1 MTWAVGHLVTLAEP
15 DEYDER
21 YKKWRTADLPILPSE
36 FKLTPADSRSSKQL
50 AVVQKLMRRPDVDR
64 VVNACDAGREGE
76 LIFAYIWQTA
86 RVNKPVER
94 LWISSLTARA
104 IRDGFDHLR
113 PAADMA
119 RLEQAA
125 RSRAE
130 ADWLIGMNATRAATI
145 RGRAAL
151 GGVVSLG
158 RVQTPTLALLARRER
173 RDPGVRAGGL
183 LAGRGDLRR
192 AGRAA
197 STPDAGSPARRPA
210 CRAPSAPTRSSRRSR
225 ASRASSPRSSGAS
238 RPRRRRCSTT

>member
-1 MTWAVGHLVTLAEP
+1 VTWAVGHLVTLAEP

-21 YKKWRTADLPILPSE
+21 YKKWRRADLPILPDE
-36 FKLTPADSRSSKQL
+36 FKLTPADARAGKQL
-50 AVVQKLMRRPDVDR
+50 GAIQRLMRRPDVDR
-64 VVNACDAGREGE
+64 VINACDAGREGE

-86 RVNKPVER
+86 RVRKPVER

-104 IRDGFDHLR
+104 IRDGFEHLR
-113 PAADMA
+113 PGAEMD

-158 RVQTPTLALLARRER
+158 RVQTPTLALLARREVEIQAFCPRITGLSR
-173 RDPGVRAGGL
+173 RPSM
-183 LAGRGDLRR
+183 RR
-192 AGRAA
+192 HAASMRAA
-197 STPDAGSPARRPA
+197 GSAARRPA
-210 CRAPSAPTRSSRRSR
+210 CRAPSVPRRSSRRSR
-225 ASRASSPRSSGAS
+225 GSPASSSRSSGGS
-238 RPRRRRCSTT
+238 RPRRRRSSTT